1 MLGPCSASLAFDP
14 TQDGKAETKEG
25 KTDGKGEGKDGKGE
39 GKGKGKGKGKGGGRV
54 IMRGALVAP
63 VALVVRLF
71 AREMGWDG
79 GHGLE

>member
-1 MLGPCSASLAFDP
+1 MAKEKVKMV
-14 TQDGKAETKEG
+14 KAKAKERERAKEKEAAG
-25 KTDGKGEGKDGKGE
+25 CM
-39 GKGKGKGKGKGGGRV
+39 